1 MKKRLEDQVVIVT
14 GGGSGLGKAVVK
26 RFVRDGARVVVL
38 DRNQS
43 RIDELERDA
52 PAEVSYCLGDVRD
65 LAANQAAVEHALEH
79 YGRLDCVIGNAG
91 IWDYSLPLVDTEDD
105 QLAPG
110 FTELFET
117 NVLGYMNLAKA
128 ALKPLAASKGS
139 MIFTVSNAGF
149 YPNGGGVL
157 YTATKH
163 AVVGFIRQMAYELAP
178 HIRVN
183 GVAPGAIPTNLSGAE
198 TLGLGSRAFPGDRLR
213 ENASESIPLARLNEV
228 EEYAGAFV
236 FFASR
241 EDHLP
246 ATGSILNHD
255 GGFGIRGLGG
265 RLRGGDRLLEK
276 LGLGRD

>member
-14 GGGSGLGKAVVK
+14 GGGSGLGKAIVK

-65 LAANQAAVEHALEH
+65 LAANQAAVAQALEQ

-128 ALKPLAASKGS
+128 ALKPLAVSKGS

-213 ENASESIPLARLNEV
+213 ENAPESIPLARLNEV

>member
-65 LAANQAAVEHALEH
+65 LAANQAAVEHALER

-198 TLGLGSRAFPGDRLR
+198 TLGLGSREFPGDRLR
-213 ENASESIPLARLNEV
+213 ENAPESIPLARLNEV

-276 LGLGRD
+276 LGLGVD

>member
-1 MKKRLEDQVVIVT
+1 MNKRLEDQVVIVT
-14 GGGSGLGKAVVK
+14 GGGSGLGKAIVA

-38 DRNQS
+38 DRNQN
-43 RIDELERDA
+43 RIDELQRDA
-52 PAEVSYCLGDVRD
+52 PAEVSCCLGDVRD
-65 LAANQAAVEHALEH
+65 LDANHAAVEHALER

-91 IWDYSLPLVDTEDD
+91 IWDYSLPLVDTDDD

-198 TLGLGSRAFPGDRLR
+198 TLGLGSREFPGDRLR
-213 ENASESIPLARLNEV
+213 EGAPESIPLARLNEV

-246 ATGSILNHD
+246 STGSILNHD

-276 LGLGRD
+276 LGLVTN

>member
-65 LAANQAAVEHALEH
+65 LAANQAAVEHALER

-198 TLGLGSRAFPGDRLR
+198 TLGLGSREFPGDRLR
-213 ENASESIPLARLNEV
+213 ENAPESIPLARLNEV

-265 RLRGGDRLLEK
+265 RLRGGERLLEK